1 MKIIQGLLES
11 LLKDLVNSYMQVDI
25 NQISGEE
32 ICLYVKIHF

>member
-25 NQISGEE
+25 NQISGKK
-32 ICLYVKIHF
+32 YAFM